1 MKMRLA
7 GIHFCLLLSAFC
19 LSCGEEKKV
28 RQEEKVPVT
37 VAVAESKDVPV
48 EVRAIGSVQPMQT
61 VAVRAQVTGQLERV
75 WFREGEDVSRGQ
87 MLFTIDPRPYQAAL
101 SQAQANLARDEA
113 QMRNA
118 EAEAVRYGELVKK
131 DYVTKEEY
139 GKIVADVE
147 AARAVVA
154 AGRAAIENAR
164 VSLSY
169 CQIRSPLDGRTGGLQ
184 VHAGNIVRAN
194 DTDPMVV
201 INQIAPVY
209 VQFAVPE
216 RELSLLRA
224 RGDLRNVPVSVAPRE
239 GGKPVAQ
246 GRLTFIDNA
255 VDPATGTI
263 NLKATFANGNRALW
277 PGEFVN
283 AAMQVS
289 KTANATVVPAQA
301 VQTGQQGQFVYVVTS
316 DNSVSMRP
324 VVVAA
329 TQDQQS
335 IISRGVSPGETVVID
350 GQLRLTP
357 KSKVSVKTQL

>member
-1 MKMRLA
+1 
-7 GIHFCLLLSAFC
+7 
-19 LSCGEEKKV
+19 
-28 RQEEKVPVT
+28 
-37 VAVAESKDVPV
+37 
-48 EVRAIGSVQPMQT
+48 
-61 VAVRAQVTGQLERV
+61 
-75 WFREGEDVSRGQ
+75 
-87 MLFTIDPRPYQAAL
+87 
-101 SQAQANLARDEA
+101 
-113 QMRNA
+113 
-118 EAEAVRYGELVKK
+118 VRYGELVKK

-139 GKIVADVE
+139 GKIVASAE

-154 AGRAAIENAR
+154 ADRAAIENAR

-194 DTDPMVV
+194 DTNPMVV

-216 RELSLLRA
+216 RELSVLRA
-224 RGDLRNVPVSVAPRE
+224 HGDLRNVPVSVAPRE
-239 GGKPVAQ
+239 GGKPVAE

-255 VDPATGTI
+255 VDPETGTI
-263 NLKATFANGNRALW
+263 NLKATFVNGNRALW

-289 KTANATVVPAQA
+289 KTVNATVVPAQA
-301 VQTGQQGQFVYVVTS
+301 VQTGQQGQFVYVVTADS
-316 DNSVSMRP
+316 GVAMRP
-324 VVVAA
+324 VVVAS

-335 IISRGVSPGETVVID
+335 IISRGVSPGETVVTD